1 MTAPTGQ
8 RARDAL
14 LAVVPVAVALSVPVA
29 ALGALLHRMRRGS
42 IIAAVTVLALVPV
55 AAALSGVLERVFA
68 TTAD

>member
-1 MTAPTGQ
+1 
-8 RARDAL
+8 
-14 LAVVPVAVALSVPVA
+14 VVRVAVALSVPVA
-29 ALGALLHRMRRGS
+29 ALGMLLHRMRRGS